1 MNYDEIAE
9 AAATIALLTGRERH
23 DVAVVLG
30 SGLSGYAKGLPDA
43 IEVPYGEIPG
53 WPLPSVEGH
62 AGSLFSADVDGPT
75 LILAGRV
82 HYYEGHPLD
91 KVVFGVRAAIAAG
104 CRIVVLTNA
113 AGGVSTRYTP
123 GQLVLIR
130 DHLNL
135 TGHNPL
141 IGPNDDRLGPRF
153 PDLTDLYTSKLRR
166 IAHDAADA
174 VDQPLD
180 EGIYAWLTG
189 PSYETPTEVQ
199 MVARLG
205 GDLVGMSTVPEAIA
219 ARHMGADVV
228 AVSLVTNLAAGLTAH
243 PLTHEEVK
251 ETAAA
256 ARLHF
261 SSFLDELL
269 GRLHQ
274 FSDHQAPR

>member
-1 MNYDEIAE
+1 MNYEAITE
-9 AAATIALLTGRERH
+9 AAATIGLLTGRDHH

-30 SGLSGYAKGLPDA
+30 SGLSEYAKGLPDTV
-43 IEVPYGEIPG
+43 EVPYAEIPG
-53 WPLPSVEGH
+53 WPVPGVEGH
-62 AGSLFSADVDGPT
+62 AGSLFSADLGGPT

-82 HYYEGHPLD
+82 HFYEGHPLD

-104 CRIVVLTNA
+104 CRTVVLTNA
-113 AGGVSTRYTP
+113 AGGVSTRFSP

-135 TGHNPL
+135 TGQNPL

-153 PDLTDLYTSKLRR
+153 PDLTDLYSTRLRH
-166 IAHDAADA
+166 IAHQAAEA
-174 VDQPLD
+174 VDLSLQ

-228 AVSLVTNLAAGLTAH
+228 GISLVTNLAAGLTDH

-251 ETAAA
+251 QTAAT
-256 ARLHF
+256 ARFEFASL
-261 SSFLDELL
+261 LDELL
-269 GRLHQ
+269 PALNQ
-274 FSDHQAPR
+274 FSDRPTPR